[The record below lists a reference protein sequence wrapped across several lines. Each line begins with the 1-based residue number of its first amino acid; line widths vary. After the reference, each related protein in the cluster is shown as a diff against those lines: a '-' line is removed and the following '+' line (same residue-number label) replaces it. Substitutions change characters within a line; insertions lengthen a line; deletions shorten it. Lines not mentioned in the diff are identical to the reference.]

1 MKRILFTIILV
12 VIALLAGVYLGAY
25 VGKEKLNE
33 YSLIGGK
40 KLISMTKTGCLWVKE
55 QWQED
60 KQDV

>member
-1 MKRILFTIILV
+1 MKRLLFTIILMV
-12 VIALLAGVYLGAY
+12 ASLFVGAY

-40 KLISMTKTGCLWVKE
+40 KLISMTKTSCQWIKE